1 MRIVLL
7 GPPGAGKGTQAK
19 LICETYNIPH
29 ISTGDLFRENMSKDT
44 PLGKKAKDYMA
55 KGLLVPDELVVDMV
69 ADRLTQADVATAGR
83 GFLLDGF
90 PRTVVQ
96 AEALEKISAKND
108 LELDFAVNLEVPLD
122 VLVERIS
129 GRRICPTCAATYH
142 VKYNQP
148 KIEGVCDLDGASLYQ
163 RDDDKVE
170 TVQKRIEV
178 YQEQTEPLIAF
189 YKEKKKIVD
198 INGLQNM
205 DDVFDD
211 IKRVLDGVNK
221 I

>member
-69 ADRLTQADVATAGR
+69 ADRLTQADVAAAGR

-108 LELDFAVNLEVPLD
+108 LELDYAVNLEVPLD

-129 GRRICPTCAATYH
+129 GRRICPICAATYH

-148 KIEGVCDLDGASLYQ
+148 KVEGVCDLDGASLYQ

-170 TVQKRIEV
+170 TVQKRIKV

-189 YKEKKKIVD
+189 YKEKKKIID

-211 IKRVLDGVNK
+211 IKRVLDGANK

>member
-29 ISTGDLFRENMSKDT
+29 ISTGDLFRENMNNDT
-44 PLGKKAKDYMA
+44 PLGKKAKDFMA
-55 KGLLVPDELVVDMV
+55 KGLLVPDDLVVDMV
-69 ADRLTQADVATAGR
+69 EDRLTHDDVVSAGY

-90 PRTVVQ
+90 PRTVFQ
-96 AEALEKISAKND
+96 AEALDGISKKRN
-108 LELDFAVNLEVPLD
+108 LELDFAINLEVPLD

-129 GRRICPTCAATYH
+129 GRRICPSCQATYH
-142 VKYNQP
+142 VIFNPP
-148 KIEGVCDLDGASLYQ
+148 KVEGVCDFDSASLYQ
-163 RDDDKVE
+163 REDDKVE
-170 TVQKRIEV
+170 TVKKRIQV

-189 YKEKKKIVD
+189 YKEKQKIVD

-205 DDVFDD
+205 NDVFED
-211 IKRVLDGVNK
+211 IKRVLDGVN
-221 I
+221 II

>member
-29 ISTGDLFRENMSKDT
+29 ISTGDLFRENMSNDT

-69 ADRLTQADVATAGR
+69 EDRLSQTDVVEGR

-96 AEALEKISAKND
+96 AEALEKISAKKNLD
-108 LELDFAVNLEVPLD
+108 LDFAVNLEVPLD

-148 KIEGVCDLDGASLYQ
+148 KVEGICDLDGAALYQ

-189 YKEKKKIVD
+189 YQDKNKIVD

-205 DDVFDD
+205 NDVFDD
-211 IKRVLDGVNK
+211 VKRVLDGVKNK
-221 I
+221 

>member
-69 ADRLTQADVATAGR
+69 ADRLTQADVAAGR

-148 KIEGVCDLDGASLYQ
+148 KVEGVCDLDGASLYQ

-211 IKRVLDGVNK
+211 IKRVLDGANK

>member
-44 PLGKKAKDYMA
+44 PLRKKSQ
-55 KGLLVPDELVVDMV
+55 GLHGQGTFSPDELVVDMV

-108 LELDFAVNLEVPLD
+108 LELDYAVNLEVPLD

-148 KIEGVCDLDGASLYQ
+148 KVEGVCDLDGASLYQ

-189 YKEKKKIVD
+189 YKEKQKIID

-211 IKRVLDGVNK
+211 IKRVLDGANK

>member
-69 ADRLTQADVATAGR
+69 ADRLTQADVAAGR

-148 KIEGVCDLDGASLYQ
+148 KDEGVCDLDGASLYQ

-211 IKRVLDGVNK
+211 IKRVLDGANK